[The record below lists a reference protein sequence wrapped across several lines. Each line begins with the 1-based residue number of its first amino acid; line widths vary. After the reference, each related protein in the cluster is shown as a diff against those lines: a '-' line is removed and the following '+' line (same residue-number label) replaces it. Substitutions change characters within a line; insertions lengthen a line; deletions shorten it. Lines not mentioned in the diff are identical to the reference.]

1 VRKLNLQRDPG
12 RLPLTEIQFNLE
24 RVGEGVRFDGIEA
37 EIDPNPKA
45 FVNFDIFLNVVETR
59 DGLALDCDYNTGL
72 YDEATIARWLN
83 HYEMLLDGMAADP
96 ESPIS
101 RLPLLTESETRRL
114 VQGWN
119 DTSLAFP
126 RNLTVHKLI
135 EQQMDATPDSIAVI
149 FEDAQ
154 LTYAEL
160 NRRSNQLAHY
170 LRKQGVMPG
179 SLVAVFVERGL
190 EMIVALLGTM
200 KAGGAYVPL
209 DPTFPPERL
218 RFVLDD
224 AKASIVLTQDPLT
237 KGWTFGGSR
246 VVRLDSDWPEIAK
259 ESGNSPEE
267 VVASE
272 DLAYVLYTSGSTGQP
287 KGVEIPH
294 RAVVNL
300 LQAML
305 LRPGLKK
312 SDTFAAITTL
322 SFDISGLE
330 LYLPLCAGAKLVIV
344 SRETGSFGVQLIE
357 YLKKINATAMQATP
371 VTWKQLIEA
380 GWDGNPPLKVLCG
393 GEAFPRELANQLT
406 KRSISVW
413 NMYGPTETTIWSATD
428 EVETGEGPVPIGKPI
443 ANTQFHV
450 LDKELQ
456 LVPIGI
462 PGDLYIAGDGLARG
476 YLNQPE
482 LTASRFVP
490 NPFSKQPG
498 ARMYKTGDLVLRRP
512 NGDLEFLGR
521 TDDQIKLRGFRIELG
536 EIQAVLASYPGIREA
551 VVLLRGDIPQE
562 ERLVAYFV
570 LDAGA
575 ANPSASSL
583 RDFLLVKLPDY
594 MIPAAFLKMES
605 LPLTPNGKIDR
616 RALPAPDWSGQ
627 TRGSQYAPPRT
638 SDEQTMAQIWA
649 EVLRLEK
656 VGVNDNLF
664 ELGADS
670 LHVFQI
676 AGRANKAG
684 IPVTPRQILQF
695 RSIGAILAELSK
707 SAGSKAQPVITPVNR
722 GKYRVTRRD
731 APELEPKA

>member
-1 VRKLNLQRDPG
+1 MTNRRSPG
-12 RLPLTEIQFNLE
+12 GSTIMKCCSMEWPPIPRARFPGFRLL
-24 RVGEGVRFDGIEA
+24 
-37 EIDPNPKA
+37 
-45 FVNFDIFLNVVETR
+45 
-59 DGLALDCDYNTGL
+59 
-72 YDEATIARWLN
+72 
-83 HYEMLLDGMAADP
+83 M
-96 ESPIS
+96 
-101 RLPLLTESETRRL
+101 ESETRRL
-114 VQGWN
+114 LQVWN
-119 DTSLAFP
+119 DTSVAFP

-135 EQQMDATPDSIAVI
+135 EQQMDATPDSVAVV
-149 FEDAQ
+149 FEDSQ

-170 LRKQGVMPG
+170 LRKLGVKPG

-218 RFVLDD
+218 RFVLGD

-237 KGWTFGGSR
+237 KGWTFDGSR
-246 VVRLDSDWPEIAK
+246 VVRLDSDWGEIAK
-259 ESGNSPEE
+259 ENGNSPEE
-267 VVASE
+267 VVTGE

-330 LYLPLCAGAKLVIV
+330 LYLPLCTGAKLAIV
-344 SRETGSFGVQLIE
+344 SRETGSFGLQLIE
-357 YLKKINATAMQATP
+357 YLKKVNATAMQATP

-428 EVETGEGPVPIGKPI
+428 EVETGDGPVPIGKPI

-450 LDKELQ
+450 LDEELQ

-476 YLNQPE
+476 YLNQPA

-490 NPFSKQPG
+490 NPFSRQPG

-536 EIQAVLASYPGIREA
+536 EIQSCARVLSGDTRSSGALAQGYSQRGASGCLFRAERRSAKACCFRPARFSACEA
-551 VVLLRGDIPQE
+551 P
-562 ERLVAYFV
+562 RLHDSGGVYSHG
-570 LDAGA
+570 GA
-575 ANPSASSL
+575 ASH
-583 RDFLLVKLPDY
+583 
-594 MIPAAFLKMES
+594 
-605 LPLTPNGKIDR
+605 
-616 RALPAPDWSGQ
+616 
-627 TRGSQYAPPRT
+627 SQRKNRPPRAAR
-638 SDEQTMAQIWA
+638 SG
-649 EVLRLEK
+649 L
-656 VGVNDNLF
+656 VGTNPRFPICGSAHPRRGND
-664 ELGADS
+664 GAD
-670 LHVFQI
+670 L
-676 AGRANKAG
+676 G
-684 IPVTPRQILQF
+684 
-695 RSIGAILAELSK
+695 
-707 SAGSKAQPVITPVNR
+707 
-722 GKYRVTRRD
+722 
-731 APELEPKA
+731 